1 MKLLHTSDWHLGRSL
16 YGKKR
21 HDEYEAFLD
30 WLANTIEQN
39 RIDSLL
45 VAGDVFDSSTPP
57 NSAQE
62 QYYRFLCRAAA
73 SSGLRHI
80 VIIAGNHD
88 SPSFLS
94 APKELLKALNIHVVG
109 SISGN
114 PADEVLVL
122 HDQHGKAELIVCA
135 VPYLRDRDIRIAEAG
150 DSLEDK
156 AKKLLEGI
164 RAHYAAVSELA
175 RRKRKELGQNIPIV
189 GMGHLF
195 TSGGQ
200 IADGDGVRELY
211 VGSLAHVS
219 ADTITAD
226 FDYMALGHLHIPQRV
241 NGSETVRY
249 SGSVIPMGFG
259 EALQGKSV
267 CLVEFPD
274 DDPCHAKVQTIGIP
288 RFQKLSSIRG
298 DWSHIDGRIKELTKE
313 ASQHWLEVI
322 YEGQE
327 LITDLRERLE
337 VAVEGSSLEVL
348 RIKNSMITER
358 VLGQIHTGESLE
370 ELDENDVFARLLD
383 AHDIPGEQREELT
396 NTYKEALSMVYEA
409 DKEEDPDGQ
418 P

>member
-21 HDEYEAFLD
+21 QDEHEAFLD

-122 HDQHGKAELIVCA
+122 HDQQGKAELIVCA
-135 VPYLRDRDIRIAEAG
+135 VPYLRDRDIRIAEAA

-156 AKKLLEGI
+156 GKKLLEGI

-219 ADTITAD
+219 ADTMPAD

-241 NGSETVRY
+241 NGLETVRY

-259 EALQGKSV
+259 EALQEKSV
-267 CLVEFPD
+267 CLVEFFD
-274 DDPCHAKVQTIGIP
+274 ADPCHVKVQAMGIP
-288 RFQKLSSIRG
+288 RFQKLLSIRG
-298 DWSHIDGRIKELTKE
+298 DWSYIARRINEEVK
-313 ASQHWLEVI
+313 AGYQCWLEVI
-322 YEGQE
+322 YEGSE
-327 LITDLRERLE
+327 LVTDLRERLE
-337 VAVEGSSLEVL
+337 AAIEGSGLEIL

-358 VLGQIHTGESLE
+358 VLGQIHDGESLE

-383 AHDIPGEQREELT
+383 AHGIPSEQREELT
-396 NTYKEALSMVYEA
+396 NTYKEALSLVYEA
-409 DKEEDPDGQ
+409 DKEEAPDGRS
-418 P
+418 